1 MKINTAFL
9 VLSFFA
15 AIALIVVSD
24 IPLQGMLGEHPLQS
38 ELSFVEGH
46 VKEIEKNQNLPGKPK
61 EELKKNST
69 QDELLYIEILVVS
82 LLLIFLSVLG
92 IWQLY
97 LGRKSLKNSEIKSN
111 NSKLLGLT
119 NMMICC
125 GVFFIASGSIYIL
138 EGRAGAAEI
147 QKPWDEAQLRKKQN
161 LLSNQENVNR
171 TKLLNQVYQND
182 KDRQNKGLIFVVFG
196 MLSLLA
202 AIGSSHFKKIS
213 NST

>member
-46 VKEIEKNQNLPGKPK
+46 VKEVQKNQAPGQPK
-61 EELKKNST
+61 KEVSKNSA

-92 IWQLY
+92 GWQLY
-97 LGRKSLKNSEIKSN
+97 LGRKNLKSSEIAPPKSN
-111 NSKLLGLT
+111 LLGLT

-138 EGRAGAAEI
+138 EGRAGATEI
-147 QKPWDEAQLRKKQN
+147 QKPWAEAQLRKKQN
-161 LLSNQENVNR
+161 LLSNQEQINR
-171 TKLLNQVYQND
+171 TKLLNQVYQKD
-182 KDRQNKGLIFVVFG
+182 QDRQNKGLIFVVFG
-196 MLSLLA
+196 VLALLA
-202 AIGSSHFKKIS
+202 AIGSSHFKKIAHS
-213 NST
+213 P